1 MLEELNKVN
10 DKMKYSITFSL
21 RLKNNQWEIEKIHD
35 LDIQKIQ
42 GLYS

>member
-1 MLEELNKVN
+1 MLKELDKVT
-10 DKMKYSITFSL
+10 DKMKYGITFSL
-21 RLKNNQWEIEKIHD
+21 HLKNNQWEIEKIHD